1 MEWVFRGI
9 SLMTKKRLHAG
20 AGNLVGTDASGVK
33 SFFIYGFEERAFD
46 GRFLHFERIEEQLA
60 YHDWDAKPHLHKGL
74 HQLMVFESGG
84 GEILIE
90 DQWQPFQAPVMIFI
104 PEGMV
109 HGFHFQR
116 DTAGPIL
123 TISEDFMS
131 EALGFVEKD
140 IALTARRPALIH
152 LDAEALAQHG
162 IDGIFRGIERDYR
175 WIAPGRNTA
184 LMANLVLLFVSIARL
199 SSWADAAGRKSEA
212 YVEIY
217 DAFRKHIEL
226 SFRKQP
232 TVAEVAK
239 EIGLT
244 VGRLTSVCRS
254 VASFSPQELIHQR
267 IITEAKRQLLYS
279 PRSSTSISYMLGFK
293 DPAYFSRFFKRAT
306 GESPVEF
313 RKRASETA
321 LSNW

>member
-1 MEWVFRGI
+1 MTGKRRGN
-9 SLMTKKRLHAG
+9 SA
-20 AGNLVGTDASGVK
+20 ANLADSDTSGVP
-33 SFFIYGFEERAFD
+33 SYFIYGFEEREFD
-46 GRFLHFERIEEQLA
+46 GRLLHFERIEEQLA

-74 HQLMVFESGG
+74 HQLMFFESGG

-90 DQWQPFQAPVMIFI
+90 DQWHKFKAPLLFLV
-104 PEGMV
+104 PQGMV
-109 HGFHFQR
+109 HGFHFDR

-131 EALGFVEKD
+131 EATSFADND
-140 IALTARRPALIH
+140 IAAAATRPSLIH
-152 LDAEALAQHG
+152 LDAETVAHHG

-184 LMANLVLLFVSIARL
+184 LMASVVLLLVSLSRL
-199 SSWADAAGRKSEA
+199 SARADPATESSAA
-212 YVEIY
+212 YMQIY
-217 DAFRKHIEL
+217 ETFRKHVEHNFRQQPSVAQVAVEL
-226 SFRKQP
+226 
-232 TVAEVAK
+232 
-239 EIGLT
+239 GMT
-244 VGRLTSVCRS
+244 VGRLTAVCRA
-254 VASFSPQELIHQR
+254 VARQSPQYLIHQR

-279 PRSSTSISYMLGFK
+279 PRSSTSISYMLGFR

-313 RKRASETA
+313 RKRAQATT